1 VISEALKRRRAGN
14 VRLAL
19 AAALLA
25 SLGSLRG
32 ARACADDPLVREF
45 LASGDD
51 FRAVTVL
58 RQREL
63 ERRGTPA
70 GFECARLILGAYL
83 RHGEFDLV
91 DDWVARMGQLY
102 GPPLLAQGMVPRLR
116 VEVAYL
122 FGNSAE
128 VQRRAAEGGVA
139 GLERLTTLSRAADR
153 PLSFDPRDVTC
164 DSPACAQLR
173 RILDE
178 RSSLPHKS
186 PGLALALGVIPGLG
200 QVYAGRPLAGLG
212 SFLLNGF
219 LIGTTAFAIHR
230 HEYALMVLSG
240 GVGLA
245 FYTGSIYAG
254 FEAAMRVNEHSA
266 DELRA
271 RIHAVPADL
280 AISALAQ

>member
-1 VISEALKRRRAGN
+1 L
-14 VRLAL
+14 
-19 AAALLA
+19 
-25 SLGSLRG
+25 LGSLRS

-45 LASGDD
+45 LDSGDD

-63 ERRGTPA
+63 PLRGTPA

-91 DDWVARMGQLY
+91 DDWVARMGQFY
-102 GPPLLAQGMVPRLR
+102 GPPLLAPGLVPRLR

-128 VQRRAAEGGVA
+128 VERRAAEGGVA
-139 GLERLTTLSRAADR
+139 GLERLTILSRAADR

-164 DSPACAQLR
+164 ASSACAQLR
-173 RILDE
+173 RILDD

-186 PGLALALGVIPGLG
+186 PGLALALGVIPGMG

-212 SFLLNGF
+212 SFLLNAF
-219 LIGTTAFAIHR
+219 LMGTTAFAIHR
-230 HEYALMVLSG
+230 HEYALTVLSG
-240 GVGLA
+240 GLGLA

-254 FEAAMRVNEHSA
+254 FEAATRVNEHSA

-271 RIHAVPADL
+271 RIRAVPADL
-280 AISALAQ
+280 AISALAN

>member
-1 VISEALKRRRAGN
+1 MK
-14 VRLAL
+14 RLAL
-19 AAALLA
+19 FVAL
-25 SLGSLRG
+25 LGSLGRVG
-32 ARACADDPLVREF
+32 SARACADDPVVREF
-45 LASGDD
+45 LGSGDD

-58 RQREL
+58 RQHEL
-63 ERRGTPA
+63 SLRGTPA

-91 DDWVARMGQLY
+91 DDWVARMGQFY
-102 GPPLLAQGMVPRLR
+102 GPPMLVAGLVPRLR

-122 FGNSAE
+122 FGNAVE
-128 VQRRAAEGGVA
+128 VQRRAAEGGIA
-139 GLERLTTLSRAADR
+139 GLERLTILSRAADR
-153 PLSFDPRDVTC
+153 PLSFDARDASC

-230 HEYALMVLSG
+230 HEYALAVLSG

-245 FYTGSIYAG
+245 FYTGGIYAG
-254 FEAAMRVNEHSA
+254 VEAATRVNEHSA
-266 DELRA
+266 EDLRA
-271 RIHAVPADL
+271 RIRAVPVDL
-280 AISALAQ
+280 AISTLAQ